1 MRSLIHFITTIL
13 LVSTLVICVTSIEG
27 SVKEGVYLYWVCL
40 GTSLM
45 GLGAQIM
52 TIISEIKEE
61 MLIAETMV
69 FDQTTFEGR

>member
-1 MRSLIHFITTIL
+1 MRSLTHFITTIL

-27 SVKEGVYLYWVCL
+27 NIKEGAYMYWMCL

-52 TIISEIKEE
+52 TIIAEIREE
-61 MLIAETMV
+61 MLAMAALDFT
-69 FDQTTFEGR
+69 QTQHEGR

>member
-1 MRSLIHFITTIL
+1 MRSLTHFITTIL

-27 SVKEGVYLYWVCL
+27 NIKEGAYMYWMCL

-52 TIISEIKEE
+52 TIIAEIREE
-61 MLIAETMV
+61 MLQAEALM